1 MTDHHCIQKEKLGSL
16 VHSVERIEK
25 ELFNGDEGLIKAVPV
40 LTNNVKQLSDDINN
54 LGSDIKDLRTVISG
68 IVKYTSEDVG
78 MKREA
83 DDNKKAR
90 LTNFQMF
97 GIVMAAIVGLFS
109 IMGFIKSFVNDKK
122 VDDIDYKLMFK
133 QDRIPDSTTRSIK
146 SMPLDTTRM
155 FKR

>member
-1 MTDHHCIQKEKLGSL
+1 MTDHHCIQERKLGEMDSTIK
-16 VHSVERIEK
+16 RIDK
-25 ELFNGDEGLIKAVPV
+25 ELFNGDNGLIKAVPV
-40 LTNNVKQLSDDINN
+40 LTNNVKQLSNDINN
-54 LGSDIKDLRTVISG
+54 LGNDIKDLRTVISG

-83 DDNKKAR
+83 EDIKKAR

-109 IMGFIKSFVNDKK
+109 ILGFIKSFANDKK
-122 VDDIDYKLMFK
+122 VDDLDFKLMFK
-133 QDRIPDSTTRSIK
+133 QDRTPDSTTRSIK